1 MDHYRAHGR
10 KAVSCWSRPKG
21 DDRQAA
27 NQATRGL
34 LRAEEKAAMAD
45 PAADVPWQETSRETL
60 HDGSDPLHLSFAIRV
75 F

>member
-10 KAVSCWSRPKG
+10 KAVSSWSRPKG
-21 DDRQAA
+21 DDRTSA
-27 NQATRGL
+27 NQATRQITHREE
-34 LRAEEKAAMAD
+34 RAAKAD

-60 HDGSDPLHLSFAIRV
+60 HDGSDPINLSFAIRV